1 MSIHPRTTRRT
12 GTTWVVRWRD
22 PRPRERTFRTKLE
35 AERFERTIRHQL
47 DSGTY
52 RDPVQDQA
60 RFGEWAERWWRTVEA
75 SDRAANTKVQYET
88 ILRRH
93 VLPAVTTATGTAQFS
108 PGLGDRRLVSLRRID
123 LEEWLAALAAAGRG
137 ASTIR
142 TARTIAGMVL
152 ESAARSGVLRTNP
165 LAGVR
170 VTRRAGTNAR
180 KVITPE
186 QVELLADAMGTGR
199 PGYRELVLLLG
210 YGGLRPNEALALRRR
225 HLDDVGNVLVAD
237 GMVEVRGHLI
247 ETDGKTH
254 RCRTVTLPPSVGA
267 ELHEHVARNV
277 GADPEALVFTTP
289 GGQPLRL
296 RNFRRLFSQVVSSA
310 GLPAWV
316 TPYTLR
322 HTCAS
327 LLARQG
333 VHPAVAADI
342 LGHDPAVYLRTY
354 AHLYP
359 EDRARAATA
368 LDAARPTGSP
378 AGNRPGP
385 FATRRGRS
393 SRGDD
398 AETAGPDAQ

>member
-1 MSIHPRTTRRT
+1 MSIHRRATRRSAS
-12 GTTWVVRWRD
+12 TWVVRWRD
-22 PRPRERTFRTKLE
+22 PRPREKTFRTKIE
-35 AERFERTIRHQL
+35 AERFERAIRHDL
-47 DSGTY
+47 DRGTY
-52 RDPVQDQA
+52 RDPAQDDVTFA
-60 RFGEWAERWWRTVEA
+60 GWAARWWQTVEA

-93 VLPAVTTATGTAQFS
+93 VLPEVSTASGAVRFS
-108 PGLGDRRLVSLRRID
+108 PGLGERRLRALRRID
-123 LEEWLAALAAAGRG
+123 LEEWLSALRAGGRG

-152 ESAARSGVLRTNP
+152 ESATRSGVLRVNP

-170 VTRRAGTNAR
+170 VTRPVGSNAR

-186 QVELLADAMGTGR
+186 QIELLADSIGVER

-210 YGGLRPNEALALRRR
+210 YGGLRPNEAFALRRR
-225 HLDDVGNVLVAD
+225 HVEGSANLLVAD
-237 GMVEVRGHLI
+237 GLVEVRGHLV

-254 RCRTVTLPPSVGA
+254 RSRTVTLPSSVA
-267 ELHEHVARNV
+267 DDLHKHLVRR
-277 GADPEALVFTTP
+277 ADPDPAALVFTTP

-296 RNFRRLFSQVVSSA
+296 RNFRRLFSKVAASLD
-310 GLPAWV
+310 LPPWV

-333 VHPAVAADI
+333 VHPTVAADI

-359 EDRARAATA
+359 EDRARAAAA
-368 LDAARPTGSP
+368 LDAARPAGSQP
-378 AGNRPGP
+378 PGSD
-385 FATRRGRS
+385 R
-393 SRGDD
+393 
-398 AETAGPDAQ
+398 

>member
-1 MSIHPRTTRRT
+1 MSIHRRTTRRG

-22 PRPRERTFRTKLE
+22 PRPRERTFRTKHE
-35 AERFERTIRHQL
+35 AERFERMIRHQL

-52 RDPVQDQA
+52 LNPAQGHA

-93 VLPAVTTATGTAQFS
+93 VLPDITSATGAASFS
-108 PGLGDRRLVSLRRID
+108 PGLGDRRLVDLRRID
-123 LEEWLAALAAAGRG
+123 LEEWLAALAATGRG
-137 ASTIR
+137 TSTIR
-142 TARTIAGMVL
+142 TARTIVGMIL
-152 ESAARSGVLRTNP
+152 ESAARSGVLRANP

-180 KVITPE
+180 KVITPL
-186 QVELLADAMGTGR
+186 QVELLADAVGTGR

-210 YGGLRPNEALALRRR
+210 YGGLRPNEAFALRRR
-225 HLDDVGNVLVAD
+225 HLDGTGNVLVVD
-237 GMVEVRGHLI
+237 GLVEVRGRLV

-254 RCRTVTLPPSVGA
+254 RSRTVTLPPSVST
-267 ELHEHVARNV
+267 ELHMHVTRNV
-277 GADPEALVFTTP
+277 SADPEALVFTTP
-289 GGQPLRL
+289 GGHPVRL
-296 RNFRRLFSQVVSSA
+296 RNFRRLFSEVVSSV
-310 GLPAWV
+310 GLPPWV

-333 VHPAVAADI
+333 VHPTVAADV

-359 EDRARAATA
+359 EDRARAAAA
-368 LDAARPTGSP
+368 LDAARPY
-378 AGNRPGP
+378 
-385 FATRRGRS
+385 RS
-393 SRGDD
+393 HPRQ
-398 AETAGPDAQ
+398 P

>member
-1 MSIHPRTTRRT
+1 MSIHRRTTRRS

-22 PRPRERTFRTKLE
+22 PRPREKTFRTKVE
-35 AERFERTIRHQL
+35 AERFERTIRHHL

-52 RDPVQDQA
+52 RDPAHDRA
-60 RFGEWAERWWRTVEA
+60 RFGEWAERWWQTVEA

-93 VLPAVTTATGTAQFS
+93 VIPAVIDPTGTVRFS
-108 PGLGDRRLVSLRRID
+108 PGLGDRRLVALRRID
-123 LEEWLAALAAAGRG
+123 LEEWLAALSASGRG

-152 ESAARSGVLRTNP
+152 ESAAQSGVLAANP

-180 KVITPE
+180 KAITPE
-186 QVELLADAMGTGR
+186 QVELLAEAIGARR

-210 YGGLRPNEALALRRR
+210 YGGLRPNEAFALRRR
-225 HLDDVGNVLVAD
+225 HLDALGNALIAE
-237 GMVEVRGHLI
+237 GLVEVRGHLV

-254 RCRTVTLPPSVGA
+254 RSRTVTLPPSVA
-267 ELHEHVARNV
+267 IELREHVARTV
-277 GADPEALVFTTP
+277 DAGPDALVFTTP
-289 GGQPLRL
+289 GGQPVRL
-296 RNFRRLFSQVVSSA
+296 RNFRRLFSEAVAST

-333 VHPAVAADI
+333 VHPTVAADV

-359 EDRARAATA
+359 EDRARAAAA
-368 LDAARPTGSP
+368 LDAARATRP
-378 AGNRPGP
+378 PGP
-385 FATRRGRS
+385 RRAR
-393 SRGDD
+393 
-398 AETAGPDAQ
+398 